1 MKTTSIAALS
11 FLACLSISQTAAH
24 ASERNDRGAPTNQ
37 ADERANRQ
45 HPIAAPF
52 GYATNATPERV
63 ITVVRGKT
71 RHINVT
77 RLESVRIIDGDSSVT
92 WMFDTLG
99 LPSFS
104 LEKIL
109 PGSTGITVYVDE
121 NPMYSG

>member
-11 FLACLSISQTAAH
+11 FLACLSISQPAAH
-24 ASERNDRGAPTNQ
+24 ASERNGRGAPNHL
-37 ADERANRQ
+37 DEKANRG

-52 GYATNATPERV
+52 GYATNVAPERV

-71 RHINVT
+71 KHINVT
-77 RLESVRIIDGDSSVT
+77 RLETVRIIDGDSSVT
-92 WMFDTLG
+92 WTFDTLG